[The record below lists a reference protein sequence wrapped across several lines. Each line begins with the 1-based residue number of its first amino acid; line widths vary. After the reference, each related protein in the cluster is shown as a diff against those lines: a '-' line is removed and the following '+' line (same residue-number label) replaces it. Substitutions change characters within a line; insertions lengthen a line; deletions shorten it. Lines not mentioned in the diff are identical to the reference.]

1 MKKPLFLIYLVA
13 LITFS
18 LTLYLSISIL
28 IDPYGI
34 WHSNSI
40 AGLNKYK
47 TKIDVQLLLHK
58 KYQVLKK
65 KPESIMIGSS
75 TTLLGFN
82 LDEVDYFNEKKSYNL
97 GVGSLRMSNAFEYLE
112 LVTSKNNNLNEIF
125 LSLDI
130 LYFFEENNPLVNY
143 EKFKNIKSNNY
154 QFTIE
159 RLKVVFT
166 KSNALHTFLTMYEN
180 FFQTKNSSYI
190 RNDGSIDTAQMH
202 NFMFKDKS
210 VKTRSDIISTSV
222 ESYFNHMKYF
232 PESEH
237 LIKIDQKQVDAL
249 RKFIIFCELNN
260 IRLYIFIAPI
270 HAIGIENFFVNN
282 IDQEVSYLKKIISS
296 NHKIYDFF
304 HYNKIS
310 MTDFKNN
317 KNFLDLEHFRENIGA
332 LIIDQIT
339 NKEKKD
345 RLKEYIILENTDD
358 FIKYDI
364 NSKKRIDWK
373 NSIIA
378 NELIKKNVKNFY
390 E

>member
-112 LVTSKNNNLNEIF
+112 LVSSKNNNLNEIF

-378 NELIKKNVKNFY
+378 NEKKKKNVKNFY